1 MKVILTMT
9 IKNGGST
16 VQMNSAE
23 AYTKDVR
30 VLIIIVGA
38 SGLIY
43 SSISCQKKKKKKT
56 NWRRRYNAIMYF
68 SVDMTEHF
76 KTQILSNIA
85 ARTS

>member
-43 SSISCQKKKKKKT
+43 SSISCQKKKKKMDYLETKVLRH
-56 NWRRRYNAIMYF
+56 NVF
-68 SVDMTEHF
+68 
-76 KTQILSNIA
+76 LS
-85 ARTS
+85 